1 MARRLLLLSVLA
13 IVILGGWTKPSYAQV
28 GAAVAQ
34 LNGTVRDASG
44 GSVAKA
50 SLSLRN
56 TETNRKYT
64 TVSNENGLYVLANVP
79 PGSYELTTDATG
91 FAKSTQTG
99 IVLTVGQTATIDVT
113 LKVAS
118 GVEKVVVTTETPVI
132 EPTKTEISKVVQTQ
146 QIESLPISG
155 RLFTDFALLTPG
167 VATSRT
173 SLGTTFTDFETSQIS
188 FGGMRSFS
196 NTVTVDGA
204 DFVSTISGVQRS
216 TPPQESVQEFRV
228 VNNSFGAE
236 YGRAAGGI
244 VNIVTKSGSNDFHGS
259 LYEYFQNS
267 ALDARYML
275 QPAPLPHQLR
285 QNQFG
290 GTFGGPLKKDKT
302 FFFMNYEGKRRAE
315 SPVYPPDLVNNID
328 LINHT
333 KAVLGLAPEG
343 CPGGLSTC
351 GSTHAAYQGYLNSF
365 LKTGDDDWGFIRL
378 DHQLTANNRLGIR
391 YNIEDTRSL
400 GTLVGQTLDG
410 GGIGTPSGG
419 RNLYIRD
426 QSLFGTLDT
435 SLKPNLVNSVLVQ
448 WARRHYN
455 YPAMTGQPDFSLLN
469 DLELGH
475 NFGTDDRKY
484 ESRIQFSDSIS
495 WVNGSHVWR
504 FGFDG
509 NHVWSLDNFPGFTP
523 VRLLIPAVGPIN
535 CMANFAAFYNTQVG
549 GPALPPDVAAAA
561 NPVGC
566 PVSNANG
573 VVVVYA
579 GVPLP
584 TDPTSCSSGCAPLV
598 SAASGNTLNTSTWAN
613 AYQPSLFAH
622 YSKEIIHG
630 YWAGFF
636 QDQWRITRK
645 LTMNYGLRWEYESGL
660 ANFVNKDYKGWQPRI
675 GLAYSPDNKT
685 VLRGGFGMFDD
696 RYNLTFFFVPNTQ
709 KVVAGYLC
717 GNHAPSQV
725 AADCAAAGV
734 LPQNL
739 PNVQSNLGQ
748 ANQGYQ
754 LFATPNGAANIA
766 ASIISTGGYDAF
778 TVGGNVT
785 MAGTCFLPRST
796 PGPPFYFACG
806 VGNGGMDHNARIP
819 YAQQASAEIDRQI
832 GKGFS
837 MSLSYLFVG
846 ARKLVRGNNLNIP
859 CPVGTTKTAPP
870 TDRLTIPG
878 TPVPEWVPGLLDAN
892 GGLSGCSGTPTLGYG
907 ALQGLGPYFGG
918 AAFSG
923 LQTISAGLIDYNNN
937 VANATYHGL
946 TVSGLQRIGSVFHL
960 DANYTYSHTIDNGN
974 FTTFVNLPVNQFD
987 YAMERSN
994 SNQDLRHRFIA
1005 NFTADAPSTGWYR
1018 NFKFSSIITVQTGR
1032 PFTIFSG
1039 IPTFNDLAGGST
1051 DRVGGAPFFSGSTGA
1066 AGCAIVDRCQTV
1078 VPRNTYFG
1086 DSLKAWDLRIGRSFH
1101 FKERKKLDLIVD
1113 AFNLLNRPNVDEV
1126 TPVYGSA
1133 VFCGGAIPQ
1142 HYKDAATT
1150 AIFNGT
1156 TACPVSTNG
1165 LAIPG
1170 VGSFARTPIT
1180 DVKSMVTPGGVSC
1193 FPTAGPPPAGPDS
1206 TCTFIPASPN
1216 PNFGQPRT
1224 MLNPRQL
1231 QFAAKFTF

>member
-1 MARRLLLLSVLA
+1 MARRIAFLAVLA
-13 IVILGGWTKPSYAQV
+13 IAILGTLAKTSWCQV
-28 GAAVAQ
+28 GATGAQ
-34 LNGTVRDASG
+34 LNGTVRDVSG

-50 SLSLRN
+50 SVTLRN
-56 TETNRKYT
+56 TDTNRTYT
-64 TVSNENGLYVLANVP
+64 VVSNESGLYALANVP
-79 PGSYELTTDATG
+79 PGSYELTTEATG

-99 IVLTVGQTATIDVT
+99 VVLTVGQTATIDIS
-113 LKVAS
+113 LNVAS
-118 GVEKVVVTTETPVI
+118 GKERVVVTTEAQVI
-132 EPTKTEISKVVQTQ
+132 EPTKTEISQVVQTHE
-146 QIESLPISG
+146 IDSLPISG

-244 VNIVTKSGSNDFHGS
+244 VNIVSKSGTNDLHGS
-259 LYEYFQNS
+259 LYEYFQNNV
-267 ALDARYML
+267 LDARYML
-275 QPAPLPHQLR
+275 QPAPLPHELR

-290 GTFGGPLKKDKT
+290 GTLSGPIKKDKT
-302 FFFMNYEGKRRAE
+302 FFFINYEGKRRAE
-315 SPVYPPDLVNNID
+315 SPVYPPDLINNID

-333 KAVLGLAPEG
+333 KAVMGLAPEG
-343 CPGGLSTC
+343 CMTGLSSC
-351 GSTHAAYQGYLNSF
+351 GTTHAAYEGYLDRF
-365 LKTGDDDWGFIRL
+365 LKTGDDDWGFVRL
-378 DHQLTANNRLGIR
+378 DHQISANNRVGIR
-391 YNIEDTRSL
+391 YNVEDTRSL

-419 RNLYIRD
+419 RNLFIRD
-426 QSLFGTLDT
+426 QALFGTLDS
-435 SLKPNLVNSVLVQ
+435 SLKPNLINTVLVQ

-455 YPAMTGQPDFSLLN
+455 YPGMTGQPDFSLLN

-484 ESRIQFSDSIS
+484 ESRIQFSDSIA
-495 WVNGSHVWR
+495 WVKGSHVWK

-523 VRLLIPAVGPIN
+523 VRLLIPPVGGGPID

-549 GPALPPDVAAAA
+549 GPALPPDVAGAA
-561 NPVGC
+561 PGC
-566 PVSNANG
+566 ALPPADNG

-584 TDPTSCSSGCAPLV
+584 TDPNVCSTSCTPLLTK
-598 SAASGNTLNTSTWAN
+598 ASGNTLDTTTWAN
-613 AYQPSLFAH
+613 AYPPSLFSH

-636 QDQWRITRK
+636 QDQWKITRK

-660 ANFVNKDYKGWQPRI
+660 SNYVNKDYKGWQPRI
-675 GLAYSPDNKT
+675 GLAYSPNSKT
-685 VLRGGFGMFDD
+685 VLRGGFGIFDD

-717 GNHAPSQV
+717 GNHAPSSV
-725 AADCAAAGV
+725 AAICSGAGIQAQV
-734 LPQNL
+734 LPNI
-739 PNVQSNLGQ
+739 QSNLGQ
-748 ANQGYQ
+748 ATQGYQ

-766 ASIISTGGYDAF
+766 AGIISTGGYDAF
-778 TVGGNVT
+778 TLPAGPNAGNVV
-785 MAGTCFLPRST
+785 MAGTCFT
-796 PGPPFYFACG
+796 TGACG

-819 YAQQASAEIDRQI
+819 YAQQASAEIDRQV
-832 GKGFS
+832 GKGLTVS
-837 MSLSYLFVG
+837 VSYLFVG

-859 CPVGTTKTAPP
+859 CPVGTTKSAV
-870 TDRLTIPG
+870 TDPL
-878 TPVPEWVPGLLDAN
+878 PEWAPGLLDAN
-892 GGLSGCSGTPTLGYG
+892 GGITPCTGTPTLGTG
-907 ALQGLGPYFGG
+907 ALAGLGPWFGG
-918 AAFSG
+918 ALGSG

-946 TVSGLQRIGSVFHL
+946 TVSGLERLGKYFTL
-960 DANYTYSHTIDNGN
+960 NANYTYSHTIDNGN

-987 YAMERSN
+987 YTMERSN
-994 SNQDLRHRFIA
+994 SNQDLRHRFVT
-1005 NFTADAPSTGWYR
+1005 NFTVDTPSTGWYR
-1018 NFKFSSIITVQTGR
+1018 NFRFSSIITLQTGR
-1032 PFTIFSG
+1032 PFTIFAGAS
-1039 IPTFNDLAGGST
+1039 TFNDLAGGAT
-1051 DRVGGAPFFSGSTGA
+1051 DRVGGAPFFSSATGSSACVT
-1066 AGCAIVDRCQTV
+1066 VDRCQTV
-1078 VPRNTYFG
+1078 IPRNTYFG
-1086 DSLKAWDLRIGRSFH
+1086 DSLRTWDLRLGRTFH
-1101 FKERKKLDLIVD
+1101 LTEGKKLDLIMD

-1126 TPVYGSA
+1126 TPVYGSP
-1133 VFCGGAIPQ
+1133 VFCGGVIPKN
-1142 HYKDAATT
+1142 YKDAATV

-1156 TACPVSTNG
+1156 AACPVG
-1165 LAIPG
+1165 PIVIPG
-1170 VGSFARTPIT
+1170 GSLAPNPIG
-1180 DVKSMVTPGGVSC
+1180 SVS
-1193 FPTAGPPPAGPDS
+1193 
-1206 TCTFIPASPN
+1206 FIPATPN
-1216 PNFGQPRT
+1216 PTFGQPRT

-1231 QFAAKFTF
+1231 QFAAKLTF